1 VTKKKKIYQKDYD
14 LHVEMVAVV
23 VRVEA
28 GADHGLGG
36 VLLNVS
42 IVSEGANETLGQSF
56 EHFTTVNYDCSKMI
70 RRALNTACETNYR
83 KHRSVHILVTLAPQ
97 HSV

>member
-1 VTKKKKIYQKDYD
+1 VTKKKRFCKDQD
-14 LHVEMVAVV
+14 LHVQMVAVV

-42 IVSEGANETLGQSF
+42 VVPEGANETLGQSF
-56 EHFTTVNYDCSKMI
+56 NHAQGNLLWID
-70 RRALNTACETNYR
+70 
-83 KHRSVHILVTLAPQ
+83 RSLI
-97 HSV
+97 

>member
-1 VTKKKKIYQKDYD
+1 VTKKKKIYHKDQD
-14 LHVEMVAVV
+14 LHVEMVAEV

-42 IVSEGANETLGQSF
+42 VVPEGSNQTLGQSF
-56 EHFTTVNYDCSKMI
+56 NHAQGLLLWID
-70 RRALNTACETNYR
+70 
-83 KHRSVHILVTLAPQ
+83 RSLI
-97 HSV
+97 

>member
-1 VTKKKKIYQKDYD
+1 
-14 LHVEMVAVV
+14 MVAVV

-42 IVSEGANETLGQSF
+42 VVPEGANETLGQSF
-56 EHFTTVNYDCSKMI
+56 NHAQGNLLWID
-70 RRALNTACETNYR
+70 
-83 KHRSVHILVTLAPQ
+83 RSLI
-97 HSV
+97 